1 MLPALRA
8 ERKIVNKL
16 TRRII
21 YVGAASVVASL
32 GTANP
37 AAAAPAAKPSCYG
50 QPLEQREIAQPTN
63 GVMTSD
69 LTLVAAGSPCR
80 DINVKAVVDVDG
92 KPTCSTLR
100 VNWATG
106 HKVGKW
112 RKVCTKWVVLAANA
126 PEGAVYVVEAKGRP
140 VTVGVRS

>member
-1 MLPALRA
+1 
-8 ERKIVNKL
+8 VNKL

-21 YVGAASVVASL
+21 YAGAASLVASL

-37 AAAAPAAKPSCYG
+37 AAAAPAEEAE
-50 QPLEQREIAQPTN
+50 LLRAAARAALEIAQPTN

-80 DINVKAVVDVDG
+80 DINVRNVVDTDG

-100 VNWATG
+100 VNWATE

-112 RKVCTKWVVLAANA
+112 RKRVH
-126 PEGAVYVVEAKGRP
+126 
-140 VTVGVRS
+140 RSG